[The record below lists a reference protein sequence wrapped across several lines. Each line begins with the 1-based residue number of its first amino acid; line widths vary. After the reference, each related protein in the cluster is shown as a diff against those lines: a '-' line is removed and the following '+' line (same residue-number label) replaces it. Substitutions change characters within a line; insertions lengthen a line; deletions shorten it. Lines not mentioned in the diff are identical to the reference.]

1 MTVGDLKT
9 ALNLTA
15 FSLPAPDREIVG
27 GYAGDLLSWV
37 MGRAEPDSA
46 WMTIMSNR
54 NIVAVATLSD
64 VAVIILTEGVEPDA
78 GVAELALARGVNLL
92 GSQETTFSLSQ
103 QLAVL
108 SK

>member
-1 MTVGDLKT
+1 MTVGELKA
-9 ALNLTA
+9 ALDLTA

-64 VAVIILTEGVEPDA
+64 VSAIILTEGVEPDD
-78 GVAELALARGVNLL
+78 GVAELALSRGVNLL
-92 GSQETTFSLSQ
+92 GSRETTFALSQ
-103 QLAVL
+103 RLAVL